1 MSAEPIP
8 RTTST
13 LEPSTKS
20 SKQSKSW
27 AKRQIER
34 QKIESVKNLEKQ
46 IKLEA
51 ETVAEKKKEANRIR
65 KAKIAEK
72 ERLEKL
78 SLKLSQKKLARMK
91 KRLGRSKKV
100 SG

>member
-8 RTTST
+8 RTTSI